1 MEKFNGFP
9 PGKIKTTRIPNQ
21 FFSELMP
28 EIDDLDELKLTLYV
42 FWALQQQEGEYR
54 YLSGSEILQDELFL
68 KAMGG
73 SSDSPEEKVQK
84 ALECAVSRGTLL
96 HVRVEGLRGIENIY
110 FLNTTR
116 GRNAVRAIEAGQ
128 FHPGDRDTPIMLI
141 KERPNIFTLYEQN
154 IGALTPM
161 ISDELRA
168 AEEEYPDTWIE
179 EAIKLAVER
188 NARNWRYVQSI
199 LKRWQAE
206 GKDSGITKRPT
217 QADRYRY
224 IKGDYSDT
232 IDY

>member
-96 HVRVEGLRGIENIY
+96 HVFIPVIATHRSCLSRSVPTSLRSMSKIS
-110 FLNTTR
+110 
-116 GRNAVRAIEAGQ
+116 GR
-128 FHPGDRDTPIMLI
+128 
-141 KERPNIFTLYEQN
+141 
-154 IGALTPM
+154 
-161 ISDELRA
+161 
-168 AEEEYPDTWIE
+168 
-179 EAIKLAVER
+179 
-188 NARNWRYVQSI
+188 
-199 LKRWQAE
+199 
-206 GKDSGITKRPT
+206 
-217 QADRYRY
+217 
-224 IKGDYSDT
+224 
-232 IDY
+232 